1 MNFCIFRTGK
11 GRGGLINSS
20 CDTTP
25 ATPSPHPTSVR
36 RGLLTLF
43 DTVSVCVQS
52 LHERVLEEHHYQTN
66 LKNYSY
72 NPQESYDS
80 DFFDYSDGRRRQQHL
95 KSGKL
100 RSSSKY
106 AIRQDFPTHLGHGP
120 RARGGY
126 ISRTKEGKFVLNDSD
141 SEGEGGFE
149 LELPPNRFRTR
160 SVAIVAGF
168 SPERLYSNM
177 PPGAF
182 VVESGVYKV
191 GADRAW
197 EKHEPIYWKQVVYGA
212 RSGSDG
218 STTIPRRVGK
228 IVEEDLQQLRA
239 LEPANSLLMTSPQWG
254 GAENLDKRYLKTFWV
269 ELLYNVCAG
278 KFQKP
283 WPSGYGISL
292 EI

>member
-1 MNFCIFRTGK
+1 M
-11 GRGGLINSS
+11 
-20 CDTTP
+20 
-25 ATPSPHPTSVR
+25 R

-43 DTVSVCVQS
+43 DTVTVCVQS
-52 LHERVLEEHHYQTN
+52 LHERVVEEHHYQSN

-80 DFFDYSDGRRRQQHL
+80 DFFDYSDGRRRTQRL
-95 KSGKL
+95 KSSKTK
-100 RSSSKY
+100 STKY

-120 RARGGY
+120 RAKGGY
-126 ISRTKEGKFVLNDSD
+126 ISRTKEGKFVLNESD

-197 EKHEPIYWKQVVYGA
+197 EKHEPIYWKQVGC
-212 RSGSDG
+212 
-218 STTIPRRVGK
+218 
-228 IVEEDLQQLRA
+228 
-239 LEPANSLLMTSPQWG
+239 NH
-254 GAENLDKRYLKTFWV
+254 
-269 ELLYNVCAG
+269 
-278 KFQKP
+278 KF
-283 WPSGYGISL
+283 SAIFGVN
-292 EI
+292 